1 MKSYDEIEKAYAD
14 MVADSKISD
23 RLRTLLKEKRTR
35 MEQVQKEQIYG
46 YKVNDKNLLVVDDLP
61 AENVKFIFYKIEE
74 YIQNPP
80 AKLVTEVMERHKG
93 CNTELTYEEAIPLVS
108 ISAIQEYIAEEL
120 FRRFL
125 CAWGQVFS
133 LC

>member
-23 RLRTLLKEKRTR
+23 RLRTLLKEKRAR

-80 AKLVTEVMERHKG
+80 AELVTEVMERHKG
-93 CNTELTYEEAIPLVS
+93 WNTELTYEEAIPLVS
-108 ISAIQEYIAEEL
+108 LSAIQEY
-120 FRRFL
+120 
-125 CAWGQVFS
+125 V
-133 LC
+133 

>member
-23 RLRTLLKEKRTR
+23 RLRTLLKEKRAR

-61 AENVKFIFYKIEE
+61 AENVKIYLLQDRGI
-74 YIQNPP
+74 Y
-80 AKLVTEVMERHKG
+80 TESSGRTG
-93 CNTELTYEEAIPLVS
+93 NRGNGTP
-108 ISAIQEYIAEEL
+108 
-120 FRRFL
+120 
-125 CAWGQVFS
+125 
-133 LC
+133 

>member
-23 RLRTLLKEKRTR
+23 RLRTLLKEKRAR

-61 AENVKFIFYKIEE
+61 AENQQCE
-74 YIQNPP
+74 
-80 AKLVTEVMERHKG
+80 
-93 CNTELTYEEAIPLVS
+93 IPNS
-108 ISAIQEYIAEEL
+108 
-120 FRRFL
+120 FTR
-125 CAWGQVFS
+125 
-133 LC
+133 